1 LTLADRQGIRA
12 IEMAMAFVRV
22 LFTALIAL
30 SVASLPVASAAA
42 RTAAPAEMSMPDGD
56 HDCCPNAVQPC
67 DMTKDGC
74 MSMAAC
80 GLLTSTISEPAV
92 FAIAFP
98 LIAASVLPLPVSDV
112 LDSGASGPPLHPP
125 QI

>member
-1 LTLADRQGIRA
+1 MAIARTLSA
-12 IEMAMAFVRV
+12 
-22 LFTALIAL
+22 LLIAL
-30 SVASLPVASAAA
+30 SVALLPVASAAA
-42 RTAAPAEMSMPDGD
+42 RTAAPAEMSMSDSD

-67 DMTKDGC
+67 DKMKDGC

-80 GLLTSTISEPAV
+80 GLLTSTLSQPAIL
-92 FAIAFP
+92 AIVFP
-98 LIAASVLPLPVSDV
+98 LIASSVLPLPVSDV